1 MKAYV
6 TGGTGFI
13 GSHLVEQ
20 LIDRGYRVT
29 CLIRKTS
36 NLRWLN
42 HLLTAPLSPHQRGD
56 KGGPQV
62 ELVMGDL
69 HDSDVLAQHVRDA
82 DLVFHLAGL
91 TKAPDAATY
100 DRVNAQGTKHLI
112 EACLGAQAN
121 LGRLVYCSSLAAVGP
136 SSDATPRTEDVSP
149 QPLTDYGSS
158 KLKGEL
164 IVREHADRL
173 PITIIRPPAVY
184 GPRDTDIFLFFQMI
198 NRGVMPI
205 LGDEN
210 KLLSLVHV
218 KDLVAGIYTAAMS
231 EQAVGE
237 TYFLTDGDIYR
248 WTGIER
254 VIADALEKRPLKVK
268 VPLFLLDFLSIFT
281 EIAAKVTRQ
290 TPTLNRQKVRDL
302 KQRFWICDS
311 TKAQQEL
318 DYRPTYSLQK
328 GIQETVDWYRA
339 NGWL

>member
-20 LIDRGYRVT
+20 LVDQGYHVT

-42 HLLTAPLSPHQRGD
+42 HLLTAKS
-56 KGGPQV
+56 PQV
-62 ELVMGDL
+62 ELVIGDL

-100 DRVNAQGTKHLI
+100 DRVNAGGTERLI
-112 EACLGAQAN
+112 EACLGARTN
-121 LGRLVYCSSLAAVGP
+121 LDRFVYCSSLAAVGP
-136 SSDATPRTEDVSP
+136 SCDATPNTEDVTP

-158 KLKGEL
+158 KLKGEMV
-164 IVREHADRL
+164 VRECADRL

-205 LGDEN
+205 LGDAD

-218 KDLVAGIYTAAMS
+218 KDLVAGIYTAAVS
-231 EQAVGE
+231 ERAIGE
-237 TYFLTDGDIYR
+237 TYFLTDGDIHT
-248 WTGIER
+248 WMEIER
-254 VIADALEKRPLKVK
+254 IIADALEKYTFKVK
-268 VPLFLLDFLSIFT
+268 VPFFLLDFLSIVT
-281 EIAAKVTRQ
+281 EAAAKISRQ

-311 TKAQQEL
+311 TKAQKEL
-318 DYRPTYSLQK
+318 GYRPNYFLEK
-328 GIQETVDWYRA
+328 GIQETADWYRA

>member
-20 LIDRGYRVT
+20 LVDQGYHVT

-42 HLLTAPLSPHQRGD
+42 HLLTAKS
-56 KGGPQV
+56 PQV
-62 ELVMGDL
+62 ELVIGDL

-100 DRVNAQGTKHLI
+100 DRVNAGGTERLI
-112 EACLGAQAN
+112 EACLGARTN
-121 LGRLVYCSSLAAVGP
+121 LDRFVYCSSLAAVGP
-136 SSDATPRTEDVSP
+136 SCDATPNTEDVTP

-158 KLKGEL
+158 KLKGEMV
-164 IVREHADRL
+164 VRECADRL

-205 LGDEN
+205 LGDAD

-218 KDLVAGIYTAAMS
+218 KDLVAGIYTAALS
-231 EQAVGE
+231 ERAIGE
-237 TYFLTDGDIYR
+237 TYFLTDGDIHT
-248 WTGIER
+248 WMEIER
-254 VIADALEKRPLKVK
+254 IIADALEKYTFKVK
-268 VPLFLLDFLSIFT
+268 VPFFLLDFLSIVT
-281 EIAAKVTRQ
+281 EAAAKISRQ

-311 TKAQQEL
+311 TKAQKEL
-318 DYRPTYSLQK
+318 GYRPNYFLEK
-328 GIQETVDWYRA
+328 GIQETADWYRA

>member
-20 LIDRGYRVT
+20 LVDQGYHVT

-42 HLLTAPLSPHQRGD
+42 HLLTAKS
-56 KGGPQV
+56 PQV
-62 ELVMGDL
+62 ELVIGDL

-100 DRVNAQGTKHLI
+100 DRVNAGGTERLI
-112 EACLGAQAN
+112 EACLGARTN
-121 LGRLVYCSSLAAVGP
+121 LDRFVYCSSLAAVGP
-136 SSDATPRTEDVSP
+136 SRDATPNTEDVTP

-158 KLKGEL
+158 KLKGEMV
-164 IVREHADRL
+164 VRECADRL

-205 LGDEN
+205 LGDAD

-218 KDLVAGIYTAAMS
+218 TDLVAGIYTAAVS
-231 EQAVGE
+231 ERAIGE
-237 TYFLTDGDIYR
+237 TYFLTDGDIHT
-248 WTGIER
+248 WMEIER
-254 VIADALEKRPLKVK
+254 IIADALEKYTFKVK
-268 VPLFLLDFLSIFT
+268 VPFFLLDFLSIVT
-281 EIAAKVTRQ
+281 EAAAKISRQ

-311 TKAQQEL
+311 TKAQKEL
-318 DYRPTYSLQK
+318 GYRPNYFLEK
-328 GIQETVDWYRA
+328 GIQETADWYRA

>member
-20 LIDRGYRVT
+20 LVDQGYHVT

-42 HLLTAPLSPHQRGD
+42 HLLTAKS
-56 KGGPQV
+56 PQV

-100 DRVNAQGTKHLI
+100 DRVNAGGTERLI
-112 EACLGAQAN
+112 EACLGAQTN
-121 LGRLVYCSSLAAVGP
+121 LDRFVYCSSLAAVGP
-136 SSDATPRTEDVSP
+136 SCDATPNTEDVTP

-158 KLKGEL
+158 KLKGEMV
-164 IVREHADRL
+164 VRECADRL

-205 LGDEN
+205 LGDAD

-218 KDLVAGIYTAAMS
+218 KDLVAGIYTAAVS
-231 EQAVGE
+231 ERAIGE
-237 TYFLTDGDIYR
+237 TYFLTDGDIHT
-248 WTGIER
+248 WMEIER
-254 VIADALEKRPLKVK
+254 IIADALEKYTFKVK
-268 VPLFLLDFLSIFT
+268 VPFFLLDFLSIVT
-281 EIAAKVTRQ
+281 EAAAKISRQ

-311 TKAQQEL
+311 TKAQKEL
-318 DYRPTYSLQK
+318 GYRPNYFLEK
-328 GIQETVDWYRA
+328 GIQETADWYRA

>member
-20 LIDRGYRVT
+20 LVDQGYHVA
-29 CLIRKTS
+29 CLIRQTS

-42 HLLTAPLSPHQRGD
+42 HLLAAQS
-56 KGGPQV
+56 PQV
-62 ELVMGDL
+62 QMVMGDL
-69 HDSDVLAQHVRDA
+69 HDTDTLVGHVQDA

-100 DRVNAQGTKHLI
+100 DRVNAEGTKHLI
-112 EACLGAQAN
+112 EACLGAQAS
-121 LGRLVYCSSLAAVGP
+121 LDRFVYCSSLAAVGP
-136 SSDATPRTEDVSP
+136 SNDTTPQTEDVTP

-158 KLKGEL
+158 KLKGEM
-164 IVREHADRL
+164 IVREYADQL

-184 GPRDTDIFLFFQMI
+184 GPRDADIFLFFQMI
-198 NRGVMPI
+198 NRGVIPI
-205 LGDEN
+205 LGDAD

-218 KDLVAGIYTAAMS
+218 KDLVAGIYTAAKS
-231 EQAVGE
+231 ECAIGE
-237 TYFLTDGDIYR
+237 TYFLTDGDIHTWR
-248 WTGIER
+248 GIER
-254 VIADALEKRPLKVK
+254 VIADTLEKRPLKVK
-268 VPLFLLDFLSIFT
+268 VPFFLLDFISIFT
-281 EIAAKVTRQ
+281 EAAAKITRQ

-302 KQRFWICDS
+302 KQWFWICDS

-318 DYRPTYSLQK
+318 GYRPVYSLQK
-328 GIQETVDWYRA
+328 GMQETGGWYRA

>member
-1 MKAYV
+1 MNAYV

-20 LIDRGYRVT
+20 LVDQGYHVT

-42 HLLTAPLSPHQRGD
+42 HLLTAKS
-56 KGGPQV
+56 PQV
-62 ELVMGDL
+62 ELVMGNL

-100 DRVNAQGTKHLI
+100 DRVNAGGTERLI
-112 EACLGAQAN
+112 EACLGARTN
-121 LGRLVYCSSLAAVGP
+121 LDRFVYCSSLAAVGP
-136 SSDATPRTEDVSP
+136 SCDATPNTEDVTP

-158 KLKGEL
+158 KLKGEMV
-164 IVREHADRL
+164 VREYADRL

-184 GPRDTDIFLFFQMI
+184 GPRDADIFLFFQMI
-198 NRGVMPI
+198 NRGVVPI
-205 LGDEN
+205 LGDAD

-218 KDLVAGIYTAAMS
+218 KDLVAGIYMAAVS
-231 EQAVGE
+231 ERAIGE
-237 TYFLTDGDIYR
+237 TYFLTDGDIHT
-248 WTGIER
+248 WMEIER
-254 VIADALEKRPLKVK
+254 IIADALEKYTFKVK
-268 VPLFLLDFLSIFT
+268 VPFFLLDFLSIVT
-281 EIAAKVTRQ
+281 EAAAKITRQ

-311 TKAQQEL
+311 TKAQKEL
-318 DYRPTYSLQK
+318 GYRPNYFLEK
-328 GIQETVDWYRA
+328 GIQETADWYRA

>member
-20 LIDRGYRVT
+20 LVDQGYHVT

-42 HLLTAPLSPHQRGD
+42 HLLTAKS
-56 KGGPQV
+56 PQV
-62 ELVMGDL
+62 ELVIGDL

-100 DRVNAQGTKHLI
+100 DRVNAGGTERLI
-112 EACLGAQAN
+112 EACLGAQTN
-121 LGRLVYCSSLAAVGP
+121 LDRFVYCSSLAAVGP
-136 SSDATPRTEDVSP
+136 SCDATPNTEDVTP

-158 KLKGEL
+158 KLKGEMV
-164 IVREHADRL
+164 VRECADRL

-205 LGDEN
+205 LGDAD

-218 KDLVAGIYTAAMS
+218 KDLVAGIYTAALS
-231 EQAVGE
+231 ERAIGE
-237 TYFLTDGDIYR
+237 TYFLTDGDIHT
-248 WTGIER
+248 WMEIER
-254 VIADALEKRPLKVK
+254 IIADALEKYTFKVK
-268 VPLFLLDFLSIFT
+268 VPFFLLDFLSIVT
-281 EIAAKVTRQ
+281 EAAAKISRQ

-311 TKAQQEL
+311 TKAQKEL
-318 DYRPTYSLQK
+318 GYRPNYFLEK
-328 GIQETVDWYRA
+328 GIQETADWYRA

>member
-13 GSHLVEQ
+13 GSHLVERLVDQ
-20 LIDRGYRVT
+20 GYHVT

-42 HLLTAPLSPHQRGD
+42 HLVAAKP
-56 KGGPQV
+56 PQV
-62 ELVMGDL
+62 QLVMGDL
-69 HDSDVLAQHVRDA
+69 HDCDALAQHVQDA

-100 DRVNAQGTKHLI
+100 NRVNAGGTKRLI
-112 EACLGAQAN
+112 QACLDTHTN
-121 LGRLVYCSSLAAVGP
+121 LDRFVYCSSLAAVGP
-136 SSDATPRTEDVSP
+136 SCDTTPNTEDVTP

-158 KLKGEL
+158 KLKGEM
-164 IVREHADRL
+164 IVHEYADRL

-184 GPRDTDIFLFFQMI
+184 GPRDADIFLFFQMI

-205 LGDEN
+205 LGDAD

-218 KDLVAGIYTAAMS
+218 KDLVAGIYTAAVS
-231 EQAVGE
+231 EHAIGE
-237 TYFLTDGDIYR
+237 TYFLTDGDIYT
-248 WTGIER
+248 WMEIER
-254 VIADALEKRPLKVK
+254 TIADALEKCPFKVK
-268 VPLFLLDFLSIFT
+268 VPLFLLDFLSLFA
-281 EIAAKVTRQ
+281 EVAAKITRQ

-311 TKAQQEL
+311 TKAQKEL
-318 DYRPTYSLQK
+318 GYRPTYSLQK
-328 GIQETVDWYRA
+328 GIQETADWYRA